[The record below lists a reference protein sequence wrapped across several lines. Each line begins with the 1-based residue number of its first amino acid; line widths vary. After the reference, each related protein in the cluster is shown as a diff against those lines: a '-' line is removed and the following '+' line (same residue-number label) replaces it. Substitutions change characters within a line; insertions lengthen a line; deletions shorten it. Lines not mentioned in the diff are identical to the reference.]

1 MRFRVSSSEGRASLV
16 KEKSDRSE
24 ESFAASKYGD
34 GVGFS
39 KGSDGGGFYRACY
52 APTELVSL
60 RLERDGVHDGV
71 RIRVPACARG
81 IDSALAH
88 RGGSRRF
95 RAPPQRSQVF
105 KHLAQ
110 LAEVRDAGLAKLV
123 LEDAASRAGAHGC
136 GGVYYVA
143 RTVAFTL
150 LVTCRSRAGTRA
162 RVTTSVGY
170 CEKHRTSALR

>member
-1 MRFRVSSSEGRASLV
+1 MCIAGQRER
-16 KEKSDRSE
+16 SDRSE
-24 ESFAASKYGD
+24 ESFAAEKYGD

-71 RIRVPACARG
+71 RVRVPACARG
-81 IDSALAH
+81 VNSALAH
-88 RGGSRRF
+88 RGRPRRV
-95 RAPPQRSQVF
+95 RAPPLRAQGLKR
-105 KHLAQ
+105 LAQ
-110 LAEVRDAGLAKLV
+110 LAKVCDTGLAKLV

-136 GGVYYVA
+136 GGVYFVA
-143 RTVAFTL
+143 RTVSVTL

-162 RVTTSVGY
+162 RVTTSVGC
-170 CEKHRTSALR
+170 CEKHRTSAVG